1 MSFLYP
7 LFLISG
13 ITLAIPVLI
22 HLFNLRKYK
31 TVLFPHTRFLR
42 NIQLNSRKQSQVR
55 YKLLLL
61 SRLLFL
67 ASLIF
72 AFAQPVF
79 NKASKTQTGE
89 KQQIIYIDNS
99 YSMGAK
105 IGTRRIID
113 IAKEAAIKQI
123 HKSKPGTKFILLTN
137 DKLQSYQPL
146 PANTVLNTINNIEVS
161 ASIKTVNDIVNTV
174 QNLIQNENIPE
185 AVIYYYS
192 DFQKNSFPILPNKTQ
207 LKNITFIGIPI
218 QADSKDDV
226 YEIANTYID
235 TAYLTTPVL
244 QTGKNN
250 YLIVHTKRTGKPNEE
265 STVLQLKL
273 NGQIKNAVSLNLDKG
288 ESIDTLQFQVNNADW
303 QQIELKINDRE
314 LHFDDTFRI
323 AARSSPN
330 LSILVVNEGQMNP
343 YILASFK
350 AYNGFRLN
358 QTDINSNVSNWKD
371 YNLVILNGV
380 TSISPLLAKTI
391 NTALQNGQSIVFFP
405 GKTSNIQSLNEG
417 LKQIGDINI
426 TGIDTAVQAASTIQ
440 KGSNL
445 VKNLFDNLPENVQ
458 LPVANWHYIVSAG
471 LSANQQSVLSFRN
484 GDPMLACYT
493 PNKGKFYLLSSA
505 ADLQS
510 GNIPGSYFF
519 TPFLYEMA
527 MQAGSSSVNAVMA
540 GAQQSVYLSLANATE
555 RSTIHL
561 FSNGIDAIPP
571 QHADGTGI
579 DVYIDEVT
587 QQPGFYKLAAPTSDT
602 VLVALNQNKSESQL
616 IFKHIEE
623 LKKEWSAENIKWIT
637 INDAGNNNDIDNIE
651 PFPIWKIC
659 VFFAIIL
666 LLVETFLLAKP
677 DKKIA

>member
-1 MSFLYP
+1 M
-7 LFLISG
+7 
-13 ITLAIPVLI
+13 LI

-61 SRLLFL
+61 CRLLFL
-67 ASLIF
+67 ASLVF

-79 NKASKTQTGE
+79 NKTTKTNTGE

-123 HKSKPGTKFILLTN
+123 HKSKPGTKFILITN
-137 DKLQSYQPL
+137 DKLQSYHPL
-146 PANTVLNTINNIEVS
+146 PANIVLNAINNIEVS

-185 AVIYYYS
+185 SVIYYYS
-192 DFQKNSFPILPNKTQ
+192 DFQKNSFPVLPNKTLLQ
-207 LKNITFIGIPI
+207 NTTFIGIPI
-218 QADSKDDV
+218 QADSQDDV

-250 YLIVHTKRTGKPNEE
+250 YLIVHTTRTGKPNTE

-273 NGQIKNAVSLNLDKG
+273 NGQVKNAVSLNLDKG
-288 ESIDTLQFQVNNADW
+288 ESIDTLQFQVTNADW

-380 TSISPLLAKTI
+380 TSISTVLAKTI

-405 GKTSNIQSLNEG
+405 GKTSNINSLNEG

-445 VKNLFDNLPENVQ
+445 VKNLFDNLSENVQ
-458 LPVANWHYIVSAG
+458 LPVANWHYIISAG
-471 LSANQQSVLSFRN
+471 LSANQQSILSYRN

-493 PNKGKFYLLSSA
+493 PTKGKFYLLTSA

-510 GNIPGSYFF
+510 GNFPGSYFF

-540 GAQQSVYLSLANATE
+540 GTQQSVYLSLANATE
-555 RSTIHL
+555 RSTVHL
-561 FSNGIDAIPP
+561 FSAGLDAIPP
-571 QHADGTGI
+571 QHANGTGI
-579 DVYIDEVT
+579 DVFINEVT
-587 QQPGFYKLAAPTSDT
+587 QQPGFYKLASHNSDT

-616 IFKHIEE
+616 IFKDIEK
-623 LKKEWSAENIKWIT
+623 LKKEWQAENIKWIS
-637 INDAGNNNDIDNIE
+637 INDTNNTNDIDNIE
-651 PFPIWKIC
+651 PFPIWKVC
-659 VFFAIIL
+659 LFFAILMLIA
-666 LLVETFLLAKP
+666 ETFLLAKP
-677 DKKIA
+677 DKKIV